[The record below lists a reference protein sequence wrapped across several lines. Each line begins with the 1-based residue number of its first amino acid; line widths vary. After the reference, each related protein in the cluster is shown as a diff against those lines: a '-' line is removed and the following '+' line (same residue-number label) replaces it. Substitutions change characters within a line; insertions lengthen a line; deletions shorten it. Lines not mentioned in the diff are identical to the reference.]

1 MAITTEE
8 IVDLYYNRVREM
20 GPLHMQMRRI
30 SELVNGGIVIP
41 LNELDVNAKPGVA
54 NLISQGL
61 YQMSRLQVK
70 VFPTPYWPVLKDG
83 NEKSKEDARVRV
95 KATKAMWNENNM
107 PMILRQRG
115 PHLLAH
121 SLSAVSISVHPT
133 KDIPM
138 WKVRNPLDTFPAPVS
153 SQADMLP
160 DNCIFAD
167 RVTAG
172 WLMKHYPEQTIG
184 KLRFGDIAQKDLRY
198 TTLEYMSDECT
209 KLIVLG
215 AERSSN
221 WPNPDTENAKLDYIG
236 LEYVENRIGR
246 PLAVVA
252 NRITLD
258 KPHGYYDDAIGMHY
272 TRARMQALTE
282 IAIEQGIF
290 PKIFVVSRDGQTAT
304 VVREPNSKK
313 GQTGVIQGG
322 TVEVVNINPGYKTD
336 QALDRMERQERLEAM
351 VPAEM
356 GGEAGSNIR
365 TGRRGE
371 QLFSSAVDP
380 IIDEIHATFETS
392 MVEENKIAIAFDRTY
407 FGKMKKS
414 FFIPSRTNKGSV
426 METYVPEK
434 LWSTDTHIVA
444 YSTKVDIVELGQ
456 RDGIGLNSKES
467 LREMDP
473 MTEDAEYEHDRIMYE
488 QLEQMTLQS
497 VASMVMDPNS
507 PIGPLDMA
515 KIAELIAEKNIP
527 VWAAVARAQQ
537 SAQDRQAATVP
548 AGAPEAMPGLMAPAQ
563 GPQVQG
569 PPAQRPPIA
578 QLLAGLTAGGR

>member
-1 MAITTEE
+1 MTITAEE
-8 IVDLYYNRVREM
+8 IVDLYTSRVADM

-61 YQMSRLQVK
+61 YQMSRLQTK
-70 VFPTPYWPVLKDG
+70 VFPTPYWPVLKEGD
-83 NEKSKEDARVRV
+83 EKSKEDARIRV
-95 KATKAMWNENNM
+95 KATKAMWHENNM
-107 PMILRQRG
+107 PLILRQRG

-153 SQADMLP
+153 SSADMLP
-160 DNCIFAD
+160 SDCIFSD
-167 RVTAG
+167 RQSAA
-172 WLMKHYPEQTIG
+172 WLMKNYPQTVSM
-184 KLRFGDIAQKDLRY
+184 LRFGDTAKKDLRY
-198 TTLEYMSDECT
+198 TTLEYVSDECT

-215 AERSSN
+215 AERSRN
-221 WPNPDTENAKLDYIG
+221 WPNANVENAKLDYME
-236 LEYVENRIGR
+236 LEYVPNRIEM

-258 KPHGYYDDAIGMHY
+258 KPHGYYDDAIGMYY

-322 TVEVVNINPGYKTD
+322 TIEVINVNPGYKTE
-336 QALDRMERQERLEAM
+336 QALDRMERQERIEAM

-356 GGEAGSNIR
+356 GGEAASNIR

-371 QLFSSAVDP
+371 QLFSSAIDP

-392 MVEENKIAIAFDRTY
+392 LVEEDKIAIAFDKTY
-407 FGKMKKS
+407 FGKKKKT
-414 FFIPSRTNKGSV
+414 FFIPSRTNKGAI

-434 LWSTDTHIVA
+434 IWVSDSHIVA

-488 QLEQMTLQS
+488 QLEEMTLQAVS
-497 VASMVMDPNS
+497 QMVMDPNS

-515 KIAELIAEKNIP
+515 KIAELIAEKKIP
-527 VWAAVARAQQ
+527 VWQAVARAQQ
-537 SAQDRQAATVP
+537 SAQDRQAAQVQP
-548 AGAPEAMPGLMAPAQ
+548 GAPEAMPGMMNPNM

-569 PPAQRPPIA
+569 PPQQRPPISE
-578 QLLAGLTAGGR
+578 LLAGLTAGGM